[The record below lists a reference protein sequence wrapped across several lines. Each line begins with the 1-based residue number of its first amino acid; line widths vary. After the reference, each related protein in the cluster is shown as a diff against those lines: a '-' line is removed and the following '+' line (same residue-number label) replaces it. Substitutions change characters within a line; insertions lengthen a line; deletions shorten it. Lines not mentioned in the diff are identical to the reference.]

1 MLGITRRSPGCN
13 SLQHPGSLLR
23 GLLVPCRRASHQS
36 RQSPIGSQR
45 RNDYRDFQRRA
56 SDKFLAD
63 LQRRSTIRDTLKKW
77 EAENPQQAEF
87 PVCDSLPPGELPNS
101 ISKSQALGSIREAR
115 EAGDP
120 EESGFVVDGMDSVDD
135 TASVMQEHLRP
146 GTLIELRLSDS
157 RIPLLGVILGRFHG
171 VYYFLTN
178 GGQLAADEETHP
190 LVDFLPKDRFV
201 NPREVTLLYQ
211 PPIEL
216 CAPLQ
221 KKLQRFDAQA
231 HHFHQTNL
239 TALSAAESK
248 LPHPS
253 EFSTLSLHQIAQTLI
268 PNKVD
273 SAGTYDPATLYAVH
287 VALMNDETHGFRP
300 LNKIHAGKH
309 VSYLYRISPASSNR
323 IIKKVRTQVRQ
334 IMETLGSS
342 TGSGG
347 EKINLAN
354 NGLWRFIIKT
364 RRVIK
369 ESRARRSWTDHG
381 MLVPHHEHYE
391 AFQGWTKEDQDY
403 LHFMELW
410 VGSHVHQESILHCF
424 GSSILHLTQMYQPAK
439 QLNAATG
446 WTFLQELGCIPSW
459 ELPTRHKSPIPGAK
473 VKSGGGYDRP
483 SPGPFPN
490 APSTTLLDDAVSVEP
505 AGAPGEYWIHAHIAD
520 PAAFIDPK
528 SKLADYAA
536 IIAQDHFIP
545 GYRCSMFPPEFYDEI
560 VMKNFSLDKDRP
572 CLTFSTKLNEDGQ
585 VLDVRVQPGTLQNIT
600 FLTPGSGPSSIT
612 GPQPRAL
619 SKVSGLSEAE
629 RDELQTLHRLL
640 TAVDVLRLK
649 RGAIPQSR
657 ASRSDATKWS
667 GDPMIE
673 IGFDERKDGTLVGM
687 AMMLA
692 GESAAKWCSSRSIPV
707 PYHAQP
713 GALRNP
719 EGLRALGDQIRALT
733 DSGADVPMSL
743 WRTFDR
749 EAGPTAQ
756 SVFPSPIIPQGLEM
770 YTKVTSPLRR
780 LADCIV
786 HWQIHAALAEEARL
800 SASLAGQDCS
810 HATFLPWDRP
820 ALGAK
825 LESLRLSNYVSQT
838 LSRGQGSQPWL
849 YQALFRAWKFGEAQL
864 PPSFRFTVSSV
875 YGGVLMGELDYMGF
889 SAMLRKRDMGGVA
902 LMADVQRG
910 DVLEVEI
917 RDINVYSMH
926 LFVGALRLLGKNS
939 AVAEDQARL
948 LAAAA

>member
-1 MLGITRRSPGCN
+1 M
-13 SLQHPGSLLR
+13 
-23 GLLVPCRRASHQS
+23 
-36 RQSPIGSQR
+36 
-45 RNDYRDFQRRA
+45 
-56 SDKFLAD
+56 
-63 LQRRSTIRDTLKKW
+63 
-77 EAENPQQAEF
+77 
-87 PVCDSLPPGELPNS
+87 
-101 ISKSQALGSIREAR
+101 
-115 EAGDP
+115 
-120 EESGFVVDGMDSVDD
+120 
-135 TASVMQEHLRP
+135 
-146 GTLIELRLSDS
+146 SDS

-178 GGQLAADEETHP
+178 GGQLAADEGNPSVLFSAPGFATPAEMQS

-221 KKLQRFDAQA
+221 KKIQRFDAQA

-334 IMETLGSS
+334 IMETLGNS

-483 SPGPFPN
+483 SPGPFSESMRGDIAAGRRRDWGPLRSYCID

-600 FLTPGSGPSSIT
+600 FLTPGDVDAFCPPVRLTPQPAGVSKLRVGP
-612 GPQPRAL
+612 PQVSPARNPRAL

-629 RDELQTLHRLL
+629 RDELKTLHRLL

-657 ASRSDATKWS
+657 ASRSVRVMFDKTGSPAPSPSADATKWS

-800 SASLAGQDCS
+800 STSLAGQDCS

-926 LFVGALRLLGKNS
+926 LFVGALRLLGKNG